1 LIKNIQVP
9 DHGEVVSSRHRRP
22 MPLPLAARNQTS
34 FLRSRQQPISNEN
47 DAQHYP
53 TQQPGFSYENHFGNF
68 PNFSVNGSQQTT
80 LVNNYVYPAENAA
93 FNSSFNGSIVEVD
106 DPPKNFASND
116 VNDGDDDLDEK
127 PTDYSL
133 RFQESEEPEYMAAPS
148 SQQQQKPTLTQPI
161 VDNSVV
167 DIDDDD
173 DDLCVDAVKSYFIE
187 ATPFDTPG
195 PISEATSINDLR
207 AIPDEAPIHHQD
219 EDDEV
224 QIGLHKISFPL
235 YFFLLFW
242 P

>member
-1 LIKNIQVP
+1 
-9 DHGEVVSSRHRRP
+9 

-47 DAQHYP
+47 DQQHYP

-80 LVNNYVYPAENAA
+80 LVNNYVYPAENATFSA
-93 FNSSFNGSIVEVD
+93 SFNSSNVEID
-106 DPPKNFASND
+106 APKNFASND

-148 SQQQQKPTLTQPI
+148 SQQQQKPAPTLPI

-173 DDLCVDAVKSYFIE
+173 DLCGVDAVKSYCIE

-195 PISEATSINDLR
+195 PISEATSVNDLR
-207 AIPDEAPIHHQD
+207 AIPDESPIHHQD
-219 EDDEV
+219 EDDDEV
-224 QIGLHKISFPL
+224 QIALDDMIC
-235 YFFLLFW
+235 FFDNIEVFYLFCESLDERAY
-242 P
+242 